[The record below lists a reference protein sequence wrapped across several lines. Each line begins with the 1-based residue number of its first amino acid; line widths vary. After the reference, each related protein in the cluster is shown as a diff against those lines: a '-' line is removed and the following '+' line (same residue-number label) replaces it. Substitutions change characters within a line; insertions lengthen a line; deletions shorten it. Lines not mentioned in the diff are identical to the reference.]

1 MNTFRSYFPHFFT
14 LFLAKLASSRHFLV
28 KSAIFSL
35 FIVKSAF
42 FAHSCVK
49 PAFFAHFWSA
59 LVVRFVHI
67 SKTVKKY
74 VRGKFS
80 TYLCP
85 WGKPQGLKIVLP
97 VLVLESP
104 QSEESGAFHVCLD
117 SLGMYQRF
125 FGSMQGRLALH
136 FLQCHFLHWNPDFFF
151 DWIFLFWLSSVDA
164 LCLSLVFRV
173 VTVGQ
178 PEVVWGGLW
187 SSRIKDITIY
197 CNRNPRGMDDFLNW
211 KQYLL
216 TSQSIL

>member
-136 FLQCHFLHWNPDFFF
+136 FLQCHFLHWNPDLFFRLNLPLLAF
-151 DWIFLFWLSSVDA
+151 FCRRLMFVSSFSCCDSGSTRG
-164 LCLSLVFRV
+164 CLRWSL
-173 VTVGQ
+173 
-178 PEVVWGGLW
+178 
-187 SSRIKDITIY
+187 II
-197 CNRNPRGMDDFLNW
+197 
-211 KQYLL
+211 
-216 TSQSIL
+216 